1 MRIAFA
7 SEENLG
13 LRSQLSSHF
22 GRCPFYVF
30 VEIENDEIKK
40 IDVKENP
47 FFNRHVPGAVPQFIS
62 EEGANVMVAG
72 GMGPR
77 ALDWFN
83 QLNVQPITGAN
94 GIIRDVLKDYLA
106 GNLRGVEPCDAHKDS
121 A

>member
-30 VEIENDEIKK
+30 VDIENDEIKRVE
-40 IDVKENP
+40 VKENP
-47 FFNRHVPGAVPQFIS
+47 FFNKHVPGAVPQFIAK
-62 EEGANVMVAG
+62 EGANVMVAG

-77 ALDWFN
+77 ALDWFGR
-83 QLNVQPITGAN
+83 LNVQPITGTS
-94 GIIRDVLKDYLA
+94 GIIEEVLKDYLA
-106 GNLRGVEPCDAHKDS
+106 GSLRGVEPCNVHKAS
-121 A
+121 S